1 MFKGKLLRNFTI
13 LILLIS
19 LAFPLSVYA
28 AAPGNEAQQSQDQP
42 TIDVLNSTSDYI
54 DVIVRFP
61 ATPIYQSN
69 SETVFDLN
77 MYNRP
82 ADEGVPDLPVLRKD
96 IELPLGS
103 DYSIEILE
111 STYSTGT
118 LGENGLPV
126 VIPNRPAET
135 EKCDPL
141 DEDCE
146 ILNEDET
153 TDPIEEDQ
161 LPSDTDEIIP
171 PEETDEIVPPE
182 ETDEIIPPEE
192 TTTTQSDD
200 LFPATPAQL
209 INTYI
214 VRGHQVGQFQFW
226 PVQYSPAN
234 QTVVIYQALTL
245 RITWN
250 QVESRSTVTNSAAYS
265 SYVFENLLADHI
277 VNYSQEIQIET
288 TRDKANDAVLII
300 APDAF
305 LSTLSSLVSLKES
318 QGHPVSLVG
327 LSTTGTTPES
337 IKSYVYNAY
346 HYSTQPPT
354 YLLLIGDVNNGSNT
368 MPAFTGLS
376 SGTVTDLYYGTVD
389 GSDWIPD
396 IFVGR
401 LPARNTTQLNTMI
414 NNLVAY
420 NNLTGAEEWV
430 KKAALLASNDSNYWQ
445 IAEATQNYVINNRT
459 LPAGYTGTFP
469 SSAQAGGDKLY
480 AQSYSAGNSN
490 VINAINNRRSLISYT
505 GHGSRTSW
513 GGPGFYQSN
522 IRNISHTG
530 TFSVVTS
537 FACLTGDFNAT
548 ESFGETWMLQPNKG
562 AVAFIGASSSS
573 YWGPDDTLERAMMDS
588 LYSGANSANIVS
600 SFRFAGLMAVEAT
613 RPGTG
618 VAQSRYYWEIYNLL
632 GDPALAMLIKPNN
645 TNPDYY
651 PQLSTS
657 AISVGQ
663 TPGKDAVIRL
673 ELTNSGLK
681 ADSYELDSS
690 TNGWTASMQSK
701 QTITM
706 EPGETVTLEIL
717 ISIPADAEYGQKQ
730 DFILLVT
737 SIDDLES
744 PAAKDST
751 TIELMAAILIFI
763 PIVNNW

>member
-13 LILLIS
+13 LILLLS

-28 AAPGNEAQQSQDQP
+28 AEPGIEPQQSQGQP
-42 TIDVLNSTSDYI
+42 TVEVLNSTSDYI
-54 DVIVRFP
+54 DVSVRFP
-61 ATPIYQSN
+61 ATPIFQSDG
-69 SETVFDLN
+69 ETVFDLN
-77 MYNRP
+77 LYSRP

-103 DYSIEILE
+103 DYSIEILD
-111 STYSTGT
+111 SIYSTET
-118 LGENGLPV
+118 LGENGLPA

-141 DEDCE
+141 DENCE

-153 TDPIEEDQ
+153 TDPIEED
-161 LPSDTDEIIP
+161 LSPS
-171 PEETDEIVPPE
+171 ETDEIVLS
-182 ETDEIIPPEE
+182 EE
-192 TTTTQSDD
+192 TTTTQTDD

-209 INTYI
+209 NNTYI

-250 QVESRSTVTNSAAYS
+250 QVESRSTVNNSAAYS
-265 SYVFENLLADHI
+265 SHIFENLLAEHI

-288 TRDKANDAVLII
+288 TREKANEAVLII

-305 LSTLSSLVSLKES
+305 LATLSTLVSLKES

-337 IKSYVYNAY
+337 IKSYVYDAY

-376 SGTVTDLYYGTVD
+376 SSTVTDLYYGTVD

-445 IAEATQNYVINNRT
+445 VAEATQNYVINNHT

-469 SSAQAGGDKLY
+469 SSPQAGGDKLY
-480 AQSYSAGNSN
+480 AHSYSAGNSN
-490 VINAINNRRSLISYT
+490 VINSVNNRRSLISYT

-513 GGPGFYQSN
+513 GGPAFNQSN

-537 FACLTGDFNAT
+537 FACLTGDFNET

-600 SFRFAGLMAVEAT
+600 SFRYAGLMAVEAT

-618 VAQSRYYWEIYNLL
+618 TAQSRYYWEIYNLL
-632 GDPALAMLIKPNN
+632 GDPALAMLIKPTN

-657 AISVGQ
+657 AISAGQ

-681 ADSYELDSS
+681 ADSYTLDLS
-690 TNGWTASMQSK
+690 TNGWTSSIQSK

-706 EPGETVTLEIL
+706 EPGETITLEIL

-751 TIELMAAILIFI
+751 TIELMAAMLNFI
-763 PIVNNW
+763 PLINNW